1 ASDGRLVVRHLGQ
14 PGGAAGAD
22 LLVRAIEQPGLGRGW
37 ILRARRQPGQPRG
50 RFHVMT
56 IWQTSLLDP
65 IYASPIAVNATIVRT
80 TGERH
85 TIRAIDE
92 TEGVSLPGPGA
103 LVEMQ
108 TQRPAAVC
116 RLGELNAKG
125 ITDLKEFFWQGK

>member
-1 ASDGRLVVRHLGQ
+1 
-14 PGGAAGAD
+14 
-22 LLVRAIEQPGLGRGW
+22 
-37 ILRARRQPGQPRG
+37 
-50 RFHVMT
+50 MT

-125 ITDLKEFFWQGK
+125 ITDLKEFFWQGKLTINGRTWRIKSFQPRPTQEGPGEIIMFLADPEP